1 MPLPRQLKSESKT
14 YSRSKHPIGQGGN
27 STVYRAECDDGHQ
40 YAIKILNHHLPGK
53 QQHRFIREIEILTSL
68 KGTEGVIEIRDSF
81 NGSDDQPP
89 FFIMDIGI
97 PAFEWAKT
105 KKEPEIAFALLEIAN
120 TLKRLKAEKTSHRDI
135 KPENILFINDKPYL
149 SDFGLAHKEGEP
161 RLTLE
166 GDKQIGAK
174 MTMAP
179 EMVRDPYS
187 ADYYKADSYSLA
199 KTLWILLTKGQNC
212 FEGCYSTH
220 GQESLWNY
228 DVEILGDIEAY
239 ITTCT
244 SNSPDLRWSYDKSIN
259 FFKEWLDITNEDGIR
274 SKEAWRLLKK
284 RIFPFTPPEIAEWSN
299 LDDIFRVFELVVNK
313 PCWNH
318 SFFPDGGGLDLSDV
332 KKSEQPGCLEFVFQG
347 FVNIIKPKKLSF
359 YSPGGDD
366 FGEQDY
372 FILEVDELD
381 FISPNQ
387 SGTNEVVTQLSATE
401 FTDPNCAEWNDYNGD
416 KLPEDA
422 RSLVRWRQGKF
433 AIFMGA
439 SLYNQNGIL
448 INGKRVDAYDA
459 PHNSL
464 DQIDFFNFF
473 KKEFK
478 DENSES
484 KSTYTYITPTS
495 TRLKKQL
502 LSQAQADFIRQFI
515 SDLSSIEG
523 DKRKISTGD
532 LIEIDWRKAIPTMKQ
547 KLDLIERLSDTELQL
562 LNAVMYSGRDNKP
575 PYGLS
580 LDEQLSLHSTRN
592 EYAIMSK
599 GIPSVRRYLQEGLDM
614 YT

>member
-1 MPLPRQLKSESKT
+1 M
-14 YSRSKHPIGQGGN
+14 GQGAN
-27 STVYRAECDDGHQ
+27 STVYRAECEDGGQ
-40 YAIKILNHHLPGK
+40 YAIKVRHTSLSQK
-53 QQHRFIREIEILTSL
+53 QQQRFLKEIEILTSL
-68 KGTEGVIEIRDSF
+68 KGTKGVIDIQDSF
-81 NGSDDQPP
+81 GGDDACPP
-89 FFIMDIGI
+89 FYTMDIGI
-97 PAFEWAKT
+97 PALEWAKE
-105 KKEPEIAFALLEIAN
+105 KKEPEIAFAFLEIAN
-120 TLKRLKAEKTSHRDI
+120 TLERLKAEKTSHRDI
-135 KPENILFINDKPYL
+135 KPENIIFINDKPYL

-199 KTLWILLTKGQNC
+199 KTLWILLTKDQNC

-239 ITTCT
+239 MTNCT

-284 RIFPFTPPEIAEWSN
+284 RIFPFTQPEIAEWSN
-299 LDDIFRVFELVVNK
+299 LDDIVRVFELVVNK

-332 KKSEQPGCLEFVFQG
+332 KKSEQTDCLEFVFHG

-372 FILEVDELD
+372 FILEADELD
-381 FISPNQ
+381 FISDQ
-387 SGTNEVVTQLSATE
+387 SGINEVVTQLSATE
-401 FTDPNCAEWNDYNGD
+401 FTDPNCADWNDYNGE
-416 KLPEDA
+416 KLPEGA
-422 RSLVRWRQGKF
+422 RLLVRWRQGKF

-439 SLYNQNGIL
+439 SLYNQKGIL
-448 INGKRVDAYDA
+448 INGKLVDAYEA
-459 PHNSL
+459 PHNSI

-473 KKEFK
+473 KKVFK
-478 DENSES
+478 NKDPES
-484 KSTYTYITPTS
+484 KTTYTYKAPTS

-502 LSQAQADFIRQFI
+502 LSQAQTDFIRQFI

-523 DKRKISTGD
+523 DERKTLTGE
-532 LIEIDWRKAIPTMKQ
+532 LTKIDWKKANSTMK
-547 KLDLIERLSDTELQL
+547 KKRDLVKRLSDEELQL
-562 LNAVMYSGRDNKP
+562 LNAVMYSGRNNKP

-580 LDEQLSLHSTRN
+580 LDEQLPLHPIRN
-592 EYAIMSK
+592 ENEDAITGK
-599 GIPSVRRYLQEGLDM
+599 AIPSVRRYLQDGLDM